1 MIKDRANQE
10 INPFSVVSYLGS
22 GMKLALSKECRL
34 FVIIP
39 IIINF
44 IVLLA
49 GGYFA
54 VQMIHSVLQE
64 YLGMLPQWL
73 SFLSYLLWVLLAA
86 TMGFIFVYIFST
98 VATIIASPFY
108 GMLAEKAEGV
118 IRGAPFAAGA
128 DEGLGAIVK
137 DVPRIIKRELQKLGF
152 YLPRVLVCLIISFV
166 PVLNIIAP
174 ICWFLLAAW
183 MMCVQYVDYAYDNH
197 KIPFA
202 QMRKELAQQRMTT
215 FFLGAIISLA
225 MTIPFLNL
233 LIPPAAVCAGTRYY
247 VDIQSRFTLD
257 AAMDNTGR

>member
-86 TMGFIFVYIFST
+86 TMGFIFVYIFNW
-98 VATIIASPFY
+98 Y
-108 GMLAEKAEGV
+108 
-118 IRGAPFAAGA
+118 
-128 DEGLGAIVK
+128 IVC
-137 DVPRIIKRELQKLGF
+137 F
-152 YLPRVLVCLIISFV
+152 S
-166 PVLNIIAP
+166 
-174 ICWFLLAAW
+174 
-183 MMCVQYVDYAYDNH
+183 
-197 KIPFA
+197 
-202 QMRKELAQQRMTT
+202 
-215 FFLGAIISLA
+215 
-225 MTIPFLNL
+225 
-233 LIPPAAVCAGTRYY
+233 
-247 VDIQSRFTLD
+247 
-257 AAMDNTGR
+257 